1 MSLSPEEIRKIA
13 HLARLEVDASALSHY
28 QKDLSNILD
37 LIAQMDR
44 VDTNGTEPMAH
55 PLETIQ
61 RLRNDQITET
71 DQHELFQKLAPAV
84 VADLYLVPQVI
95 E

>member
-1 MSLSPEEIRKIA
+1 MSLSPEEIKKIT
-13 HLARLEVDASALSHY
+13 HLARLAMDDNSLANYSR
-28 QKDLSNILD
+28 DLSNILD

-44 VDTNGTEPMAH
+44 ADTNGTEPMAH

-61 RLRNDQITET
+61 RLRADQITET
-71 DQHELFQKLAPAV
+71 DQRQLFQSIAPAV
-84 VADLYLVPQVI
+84 AAGLYLVPQVI